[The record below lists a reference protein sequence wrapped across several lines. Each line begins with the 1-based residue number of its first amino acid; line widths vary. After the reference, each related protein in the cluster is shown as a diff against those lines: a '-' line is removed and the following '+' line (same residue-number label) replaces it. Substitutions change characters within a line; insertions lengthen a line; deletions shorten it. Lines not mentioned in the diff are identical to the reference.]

1 MNFTEH
7 NQKCSCFTEM
17 WDWQG
22 EDYGLQTEADGTT
35 SLWNNVNENQDDLS
49 CVFDETTPAKSFE
62 DLDYQVNY
70 NENINKEMEP
80 CAETYSQAKRRRML
94 HFDSE
99 ISEADIMPLC
109 EEDFSSVY
117 IKSKEWEASMDEAL
131 SDMTQWVAGFAD
143 DTSGTGNGG
152 LDPSSEEWLA
162 DCLINDT
169 EMHLHVDDMNPSGST
184 AVQID
189 LTESNNSEPENGC
202 GTGQK
207 LPTPTRKNIVLK
219 GKRSF
224 IKTPTKMTS
233 SVVRPFAFVKPCGM
247 QGAVTIKDINQKI
260 HTPPPSKSKKNN
272 ENATKSYPTSAFS
285 GKPVVGKTKIRTEGG
300 KGSITIMRTKG

>member
-1 MNFTEH
+1 MNYNDDDNTV
-7 NQKCSCFTEM
+7 M

-22 EDYGLQTEADGTT
+22 EDYSLQTNASN
-35 SLWNNVNENQDDLS
+35 SLWNNNENQDDLS
-49 CVFDETTPAKSFE
+49 YVFDETTPAKSFE
-62 DLDYQVNY
+62 DLDYQVND
-70 NENINKEMEP
+70 NENINKGTEL
-80 CAETYSQAKRRRML
+80 CRETFTQAKRRRML
-94 HFDSE
+94 HFDNE
-99 ISEADIMPLC
+99 HPDVDIMPLC

-117 IKSKEWEASMDEAL
+117 LKSKEREASMAEAL

-143 DTSGTGNGG
+143 DTSGSGNGG
-152 LDPSSEEWLA
+152 LDQSSEGWLA

-169 EMHLHVDDMNPSGST
+169 ELHLNVDDLNPPGST

-189 LTESNNSEPENGC
+189 LTESNTSEPENGC

-207 LPTPTRKNIVLK
+207 LPTPTHKNIIFK
-219 GKRSF
+219 GKKSF
-224 IKTPTKMTS
+224 IKTPTKMAS
-233 SVVRPFAFVKPCGM
+233 SVVLPFAFVKPFGM

-260 HTPPPSKSKKNN
+260 LTPSPSKLKKNN
-272 ENATKSYPTSAFS
+272 ENATKTYPTSAFS